1 MFTKTIK
8 AILPQKAKSWAKEV
22 INNASGSAE
31 IHQSI
36 FTLTNSAI
44 ESSQRLNT
52 LEHKI
57 SQIHGNNNQEPNL
70 KINACNF
77 IVAPW
82 WETNFWE
89 PSVQLAL
96 RDLIKPGS
104 IIFDVG
110 ANVAGLSILMSRLT
124 GPKGIV
130 CSFEASPRIIELT
143 HGNIV
148 ASGCNNI
155 QLYHNAIFSESG
167 KDLIIYAGGHLND
180 SIYNQGEFTNNVGKT
195 VKTMALDDFV
205 NHTGLIPDIIKMDI
219 EGAEFDALQGMKSK
233 VLNSNPHLILET
245 SPNDMR
251 CFYFLI
257 SLGYIA
263 LDLGNYKPITSV
275 KDFPKGSDI
284 RNLLYVHETRIKEIP
299 YSREPKFTNESTY
312 LATDFDNQKGSW
324 FSKWISLK
332 PGRYVIWFDL
342 SGNPDDEVMAGI
354 EDEQKEISRYHANR
368 GFLQIHYPDMPFHV
382 TNEKKC
388 RFFCKLLKSNS
399 ATACAPASVTLFKM
413 TDLLSERISPINYL
427 VA

>member
-1 MFTKTIK
+1 MLFKTLKALVPKPTKIWVK
-8 AILPQKAKSWAKEV
+8 DL

-36 FTLTNSAI
+36 SAVSNTI
-44 ESSQRLNT
+44 LETAQRLNT

-57 SQIHGNNNQEPNL
+57 SQIHGNNDHEPNL
-70 KINACNF
+70 KINSCNF

-104 IIFDVG
+104 IVFDVG

-130 CSFEASPRIIELT
+130 CAFEASPRIIELT
-143 HGNIV
+143 HGNII

-167 KDLIIYAGGHLND
+167 KDITIYAGGHLND
-180 SIYNQGEFTNNVGKT
+180 SIYNQGEFKNNVGKT

-233 VLNSNPHLILET
+233 TLASKPHLILET

-251 CFYFLI
+251 CFEFLF
-257 SLGYIA
+257 SLGYVTF
-263 LDLGNYKPITSV
+263 DLNNYKPITSTD
-275 KDFPKGSDI
+275 DFSTGSDI
-284 RNLLYVHETRIKEIP
+284 RNLLYVHETRLEETPYTRDPKLTKE
-299 YSREPKFTNESTY
+299 TAY
-312 LATDFDNQKGSW
+312 LASDFQNQSGSW
-324 FSKWISLK
+324 FSKWITLK
-332 PGRYVIWFDL
+332 PGRYVIWYDL
-342 SGNPDDEVMAGI
+342 SGNPDDEVMVGI
-354 EDEQKEISRYHANR
+354 EDEQTGICRYHAHR
-368 GFLQIHYPDMPFHV
+368 GFLNIHYPDMPFHI
-382 TNEKKC
+382 TNEKNC
-388 RFFCKLLKSNS
+388 RFFLKLMESNS
-399 ATACAPASVTLFKM
+399 KSDCPPVSITLFKV
-413 TDLLSERISPINYL
+413 TDFISERISKINYL

>member
-8 AILPQKAKSWAKEV
+8 AILPQKAKSWAKAV

-36 FTLTNSAI
+36 SVVSNTILETA
-44 ESSQRLNT
+44 QRLNT
-52 LEHKI
+52 LEHKV
-57 SQIHGNNNQEPNL
+57 SQIHGNNDHEPNL
-70 KINACNF
+70 KINSCNF

-130 CSFEASPRIIELT
+130 CAFEASPRIIELT
-143 HGNIV
+143 HGNII

-180 SIYNQGEFTNNVGKT
+180 SIYKQGEFTNNVGKT

-219 EGAEFDALQGMKSK
+219 EGAEFDALQGMQTKTLVSK
-233 VLNSNPHLILET
+233 PHLILET

-251 CFYFLI
+251 CLEFLL
-257 SLGYIA
+257 SLGYLA
-263 LDLGNYKPITSV
+263 FDLNNYKPITSSN
-275 KDFPKGSDI
+275 DFSNGSEI

-312 LATDFDNQKGSW
+312 LDSDFENQSGSW
-324 FSKWISLK
+324 FSKWICLN
-332 PGRYVIWFDL
+332 PGRHVIWYDL
-342 SGNPDDEVMAGI
+342 SGNPDDEVMIGI
-354 EDEQKEISRYHANR
+354 EDEQKEICRYHAHR
-368 GFLQIHYPDMPFHV
+368 GFLNIHYPDMPFHI
-382 TNEKKC
+382 TNEKNY
-388 RFFCKLLKSNS
+388 RFFLKLMKSNS
-399 ATACAPASVTLFKM
+399 KTDCPPVSFTLSKM
-413 TDLLSERISPINYL
+413 ADFLSERISPINYL